1 MKRVVVGSIVA
12 ILLFAGG
19 IASWREA
26 RQTRQLAAAHER
38 LATLHY
44 DAMEGVSQARGFL
57 GRLPWPIGSGAEDA
71 ERYRA
76 TVVYWQSRYT
86 ALTDMLGATGAPAP
100 NDPDIL
106 LMAANAA
113 FRSSSPQAA
122 DKKAVVDRLDGV
134 MQAYADVLRKAPSL
148 GDAAF
153 NYEVV
158 ARLRDAASRA
168 AAGRGAR
175 DRDRKVAAP
184 KPSESVSIDL
194 PSGPTLHGLPG
205 APPEGTDMSTFKTV
219 TPMRYDERED
229 QTEPG
234 RGKEFKRKG

>member
-12 ILLFAGG
+12 VLLFVGG
-19 IASWREA
+19 VAAWREA

-44 DAMEGVSQARGFL
+44 DAMDGVSQSTSFL
-57 GRLPWPIGSGAEDA
+57 SRLPWPIGSGTQDV

-76 TVVYWQSRYT
+76 TVAYWLSRYT
-86 ALTDMLGATGAPAP
+86 AFTDMLGATGAPAP
-100 NDPDIL
+100 SDPDVL

-113 FRSSSPQAA
+113 FRSSSPQGA

-134 MQAYADVLRKAPSL
+134 MQAYADILRKAPAL

-168 AAGRGAR
+168 AAGRGGR
-175 DRDRKVAAP
+175 DKDKKAPP
-184 KPSESVSIDL
+184 KPAENVSIDL
-194 PSGPTLHGLPG
+194 PTGPTLHGLPG

-234 RGKEFKRKG
+234 RGKEFRRKG